1 MSAKAQLS
9 TSTHPHLSDTKV
21 INMASGDASVTRV
34 CKGDYGFE
42 DLSNAYDGHMDFF
55 IVKHIN
61 GVRGRHRL

>member
-1 MSAKAQLS
+1 
-9 TSTHPHLSDTKV
+9 
-21 INMASGDASVTRV
+21 MASGDASVTRV

-61 GVRGRHRL
+61 DVYVVGTGFNYAEIVDVK